1 MGSTQEMEDLLLK
14 ELKKIIMSTKKKI
27 IKKFKSQVND
37 LVNDPN
43 FIRLG
48 ELLAEKRR
56 LQQIEDSKKYDK
68 YGNKSTS

>member
-1 MGSTQEMEDLLLK
+1 M
-14 ELKKIIMSTKKKI
+14 KKD
-27 IKKFKSQVND
+27 IKKVKSQIDD

-56 LQQIEDSKKYDK
+56 LQQLKEKENEHKK
-68 YGNKSTS
+68 SS

>member
-1 MGSTQEMEDLLLK
+1 
-14 ELKKIIMSTKKKI
+14 MSTKKKI

-68 YGNKSTS
+68 YGNKSTN

>member
-1 MGSTQEMEDLLLK
+1 M
-14 ELKKIIMSTKKKI
+14 KKVEKV
-27 IKKFKSQVND
+27 KSQIDD

-56 LQQIEDSKKYDK
+56 LQQIEDSKIYDNA
-68 YGNKSTS
+68 GNKLKKKTK

>member
-1 MGSTQEMEDLLLK
+1 M
-14 ELKKIIMSTKKKI
+14 KKVEKV
-27 IKKFKSQVND
+27 KSQIND

-56 LQQIEDSKKYDK
+56 LQQIEDDKK
-68 YGNKSTS
+68 YGNKSTN

>member
-1 MGSTQEMEDLLLK
+1 
-14 ELKKIIMSTKKKI
+14 MSTKN
-27 IKKFKSQVND
+27 IKKVKSQIND

-56 LQQIEDSKKYDK
+56 LQQIEDEK
-68 YGNKSTS
+68 NKTK

>member
-1 MGSTQEMEDLLLK
+1 M
-14 ELKKIIMSTKKKI
+14 KKIEKV
-27 IKKFKSQVND
+27 KSQIND

-56 LQQIEDSKKYDK
+56 LQQIEDEK
-68 YGNKSTS
+68 NKTK

>member
-1 MGSTQEMEDLLLK
+1 M
-14 ELKKIIMSTKKKI
+14 KKKS

-56 LQQIEDSKKYDK
+56 LQQIENEN
-68 YGNKSTS
+68 NKTK